1 MRVIEEK
8 ESKGAG
14 QRGTL
19 LLPGQ
24 AQGPHPTSHPPLVPT
39 GRGGRGKR
47 GWWALVMVPLVALAV
62 MVSGDMSRLALA
74 VGRRL
79 TAPVAVNAAMVTLPL
94 DTMQASELSHLAS
107 FMPYKQLASMY
118 VSHMTL
124 DEKLGQLFM
133 VQSYDQFY
141 SPSLEYMVNNLHAGG
156 VIMYA
161 FQMQTFDQTK
171 HDIAEMKQHASI
183 PLIVAADEEGGFVER
198 IQNIFGHHPG
208 ALEIYDTGNV
218 GLATQAGHRIAHDLQ
233 LLGINTDLAP
243 DVDVQL
249 VDGPDQYL
257 RTWGYTPGSVITY
270 GGAYLRAVQGDGE
283 IACLKHFPGLGAAQT
298 DAHFDLPVIK
308 RTKDQIYSTELV
320 PFEHFIQSS
329 NKLDNPGMIMDTDL
343 LMPAIDPVY
352 PAELS
357 PTIVTNILR
366 NQMGYDGVVITDAL
380 WMTGIAKKW
389 NLEQAGVM
397 ALQAGNDMLLGAI
410 GPYQMQSMIDAIK
423 AALQDGSLTMARI
436 NQAVTRIIA
445 LKIQYH
451 LIPPTF
457 PLQ

>member
-8 ESKGAG
+8 EPRDVE
-14 QRGTL
+14 RGRTL
-19 LLPGQ
+19 SHAEQ
-24 AQGPHPTSHPPLVPT
+24 AQGTYPLPHSPLAPTVQ
-39 GRGGRGKR
+39 GERGKR
-47 GWWALVMVPLVALAV
+47 GWWAPVMVPLVVLV
-62 MVSGDMSRLALA
+62 VIVSGDMSRLAFGVARPQPL
-74 VGRRL
+74 R
-79 TAPVAVNAAMVTLPL
+79 VAVNGAMVTLPL
-94 DTMQASELSHLAS
+94 DTSQVNELSHLVS
-107 FMPYKQLASMY
+107 FMQYKQLASIY

-183 PLIVAADEEGGFVER
+183 PLIISADEEGGYVER

-233 LLGINTDLAP
+233 LLGINADLAP

-257 RTWGYTPGSVITY
+257 RTWGYTPDSVITY

-298 DAHFDLPVIK
+298 DAHFNLPTIK
-308 RTKDQIYSTELV
+308 RTRDQIYSTELV

-343 LMPAIDPVY
+343 LMPALDPLY

-357 PTIVTNILR
+357 PTIVTGILR
-366 NQMGYDGVVITDAL
+366 NQLGYDGVVITDAL
-380 WMTGIAKKW
+380 WMTGIAQKW

-410 GPYQMQSMIDAIK
+410 GPYQMQSMINAIK

-445 LKIQYH
+445 LKMQYH
-451 LIPPTF
+451 LIPATF
-457 PLQ
+457 AQ

>member
-1 MRVIEEK
+1 
-8 ESKGAG
+8 
-14 QRGTL
+14 
-19 LLPGQ
+19 
-24 AQGPHPTSHPPLVPT
+24 
-39 GRGGRGKR
+39 
-47 GWWALVMVPLVALAV
+47 MVPLVALVVV
-62 MVSGDMSRLALA
+62 MNGDVSRLAVGVARPLPAHVA
-74 VGRRL
+74 VGEAL
-79 TAPVAVNAAMVTLPL
+79 VSLPL
-94 DTMQASELSHLAS
+94 DTMQVNKLSHLVS
-107 FMPYKQLASMY
+107 FMSYKQLASMY
-118 VSHMTL
+118 VSHLTL

-141 SPSLEYMVNNLHAGG
+141 SPSLEYMINNLHAGG

-161 FQMQTFDQTK
+161 FQMQTFAQTK
-171 HDIAEMKQHASI
+171 HDITAMKQRASI
-183 PLIVAADEEGGFVER
+183 PLIISADEEGGYVER

-208 ALEIYDTGNV
+208 ALEIYNTGNV
-218 GLATQAGHRIAHDLQ
+218 SLATQAGHRIAHDLQ
-233 LLGINTDLAP
+233 SLGINADLAP

-249 VDGPDQYL
+249 VNGPDQYL
-257 RTWGYTPGSVITY
+257 RTWGYTPDSVITY

-283 IACLKHFPGLGAAQT
+283 IACLKHFPGLGAAKT
-298 DAHFDLPVIK
+298 DAHFALPVIN

-320 PFEHFIQSS
+320 PFQHFIQSS

-357 PTIVTNILR
+357 PTIITGILR
-366 NQMGYDGVVITDAL
+366 NQLGYDGVVITDAL

-389 NLEQAGVM
+389 SLEQAGVM

-423 AALQDGSLTMARI
+423 AALQDGSLSMARI

-445 LKIQYH
+445 LKMQYH
-451 LIPPTF
+451 LIP
-457 PLQ
+457 

>member
-1 MRVIEEK
+1 MRAIEEK
-8 ESKGAG
+8 KSEGVEG
-14 QRGTL
+14 RGR
-19 LLPGQ
+19 P
-24 AQGPHPTSHPPLVPT
+24 QGSPPIRITTPAPT
-39 GRGGRGKR
+39 GRRPGSR
-47 GWWALVMVPLVALAV
+47 WWGLVLVPLVALLV
-62 MVSGDMSRLALA
+62 MLNADLSQLALS
-74 VGRRL
+74 VPRRP
-79 TAPVAVNAAMVTLPL
+79 PVRVPLNEAMAQLPMNALQVDALAHLP
-94 DTMQASELSHLAS
+94 DYMQ
-107 FMPYKQLASMY
+107 YKQLASLY
-118 VSHMTL
+118 VSHL
-124 DEKLGQLFM
+124 SVDEKLGQLFM

-161 FQMQTFDQTK
+161 FQMQTLDQTK
-171 HDIAEMKQHASI
+171 HDIAAMKQHASI
-183 PLIVAADEEGGFVER
+183 PLIISADEEGGFVER

-218 GLATQAGHRIAHDLQ
+218 SLATQAGNRIAHDLQ
-233 LLGINTDLAP
+233 VLGINADLAP

-257 RTWGYTPGSVITY
+257 RTWGYTPDSVITY

-320 PFEHFIQSS
+320 PFKHFIQSS
-329 NKLDNPGMIMDTDL
+329 NPLENPGMIMDTDL

-357 PTIVTNILR
+357 PTIINGILR
-366 NQMGYDGVVITDAL
+366 NQFGYDGVVITDAL
-380 WMTGIAKKW
+380 WMAGIAKKW

-445 LKIQYH
+445 LKMQYH
-451 LIPPTF
+451 LIPVTF
-457 PLQ
+457 SQR